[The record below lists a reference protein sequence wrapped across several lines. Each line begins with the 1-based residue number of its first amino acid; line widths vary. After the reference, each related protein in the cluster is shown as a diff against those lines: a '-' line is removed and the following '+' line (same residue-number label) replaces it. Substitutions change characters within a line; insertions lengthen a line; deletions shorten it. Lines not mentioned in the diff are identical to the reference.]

1 MQEPHSPTQRWTVPI
16 EADLLIL
23 SFLGHFAWELLQAPL
38 FASLDAADHVTGIL
52 ICLRATLGDMV
63 IALAAYWAA
72 AIAGAGRRWVARPG
86 PGAIAIFFVT
96 GLIAT
101 VVLEYLSTEVLDR
114 WAYDSAMPRLPVL
127 RTGFAPILQW
137 LIVPTIVLWYLM
149 RLARAEQRC

>member
-1 MQEPHSPTQRWTVPI
+1 MPI

-38 FASLDAADHVTGIL
+38 FASLDGADHVTGIL

-63 IALAAYWAA
+63 IALSAYWAA
-72 AIAGAGRRWVARPG
+72 AIAGGGRRWVTRPG
-86 PGAIAIFFVT
+86 VRDIAVFVAT

-101 VVLEYLSTEVLDR
+101 VVLEHLSTEVLDR
-114 WAYDSAMPRLPVL
+114 WSYGSAMPRLPVL
-127 RTGFAPILQW
+127 GTGLAPILQW

-149 RLARAEQRC
+149 RLARAEHRC